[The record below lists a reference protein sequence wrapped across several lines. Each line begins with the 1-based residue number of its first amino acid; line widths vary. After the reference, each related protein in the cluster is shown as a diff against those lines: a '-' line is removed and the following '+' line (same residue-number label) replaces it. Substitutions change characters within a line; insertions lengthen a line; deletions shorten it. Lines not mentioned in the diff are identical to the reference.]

1 MPDRIT
7 FDVFLEEYENISQ
20 LPVDCQTLIK
30 QARASCKYAYA
41 PYSNFLVGAAL
52 LMENGEV
59 VTGSNQ
65 ENASSP
71 NGLCAERVALYSAA
85 ARFPSV
91 AIKKLA
97 VSAIRKEGSTFLP
110 VTPCGSCR
118 QVISEYQ
125 SIQKFPIQIIMEG
138 PETTILIANS
148 VDILL
153 PFKFSAKNMESKND
167 QI

>member
-1 MPDRIT
+1 MPERIT

-30 QARASCKYAYA
+30 QARKTCKYAYA

-91 AIKKLA
+91 GIRKLA
-97 VSAIRKEGSTFLP
+97 ISAIRKEGDTYLA

-125 SIQKFPIQIIMEG
+125 TIQQYPIQIIMEG
-138 PETTILIANS
+138 PETSFLVAASI
-148 VDILL
+148 DMLL

-167 QI
+167 QV